1 MEENI
6 AENSC
11 SAGEVWLDD
20 LRVLAYDVEDILD
33 DFATEALGRKL
44 MAETQASTS
53 KVRRLIPSSCTSFTP
68 SAVKFNV
75 KMRSKIED
83 ITSRLQDISAQK
95 NDLHLAEDIAA
106 GRSTTT
112 REILP
117 TTCLVDESR
126 VCGRETDKTAILDL
140 LLHDHE
146 PSADAVRVI
155 PIIGMGGVGKTTLAQ
170 LAYNDD
176 KAKSHFDLR
185 VWACL

>member
-1 MEENI
+1 MAFVGEAVLTAFIETLFDKL
-6 AENSC
+6 ASSELLH
-11 SAGEVWLDD
+11 AGEVWLDD

-44 MAETQASTS
+44 MAETQAST
-53 KVRRLIPSSCTSFTP
+53 
-68 SAVKFNV
+68 
-75 KMRSKIED
+75 SKIED